1 MVIQAKNI
9 ARRLDLQSI
18 YLHASSSAF
27 LNEFD
32 PLIGNQQLS
41 GQFRIDTLR
50 VDKKS
55 ITENTATHQF
65 LRYFIQAGMRYIK
78 GIPSDDEM
86 KNEEWVKSNLAS
98 EITAI
103 FCVEYLI
110 KAEEELSND
119 EIKEFGR
126 VNAPYHVWPYWR
138 EYCQNTCVRM
148 SLPATMVPMLIIDT
162 VPKQTD
168 PVMVENQ

>member
-1 MVIQAKNI
+1 MSTQAKNI
-9 ARRLDLQSI
+9 ARKLDLQSI

-41 GQFRIDTLR
+41 GQFKIDTLR

-55 ITENTATHQF
+55 IFEDTATHQF
-65 LRYFIQAGMRYIK
+65 LRYFVQAGMRYIK
-78 GIPSDDEM
+78 GLPSDDEM

-110 KAEEELSND
+110 KSEEDLSND

-126 VNAPYHVWPYWR
+126 VNVPYHVWPYWR
-138 EYCQNTCVRM
+138 EYSQNTCVRM

-162 VPKQTD
+162 TPKPTD
-168 PVMVENQ
+168 SETAEIK